1 MDKRERHTNLV
12 DVKERPTKKDRYL
25 VLAKAQRTT
34 TQAQAITTTTIA
46 FGMRQFCAPF
56 SLLLSP
62 LATRSSLPPSL
73 PTPSCP
79 THFLHSFLVVFIYLF
94 SPFFRALRCAL
105 LALRITTTKP
115 KVTSPLH
122 SLGFVRLSLARTR
135 SPAFPLPLPISLAG
149 TALQTHSLS
158 LSCSLDK
165 KRAKGA
171 IAFAAAFAPS
181 AAAASATSCV
191 TTGTHT
197 ATSEMAAGLKKNS
210 QIMGSS

>member
-25 VLAKAQRTT
+25 VLAKAQTTT

-94 SPFFRALRCAL
+94 SPFFSR
-105 LALRITTTKP
+105 
-115 KVTSPLH
+115 SPLRAPCFANYNYKAE
-122 SLGFVRLSLARTR
+122 GDVAAPEPRLC
-135 SPAFPLPLPISLAG
+135 
-149 TALQTHSLS
+149 TALSRPNAFARFPTPTPNLSRGHCSPNPLSLS
-158 LSCSLDK
+158 LLLLGQEA
-165 KRAKGA
+165 R
-171 IAFAAAFAPS
+171 
-181 AAAASATSCV
+181 
-191 TTGTHT
+191 
-197 ATSEMAAGLKKNS
+197 
-210 QIMGSS
+210 